1 MPRLEALCASLQLD
15 GFEKSVL
22 LITCGYTISPVV
34 KQLLAQ
40 TSGSHA
46 YDSDRLSVGRILQVF
61 TMSFHEQARSTERV
75 LMATT
80 RLRHA
85 PLASCAQVS
94 KRVYFYKSARLVKKG
109 LIRLNNDRYQ
119 SRDDL
124 TDMLVKLDRRVL
136 DCLVGLEDES
146 TEVAESASLYSPS
159 VELGDVVLPE
169 AVRTKLLRML
179 TSHGQ
184 LKAYNKRVGLSKDIP
199 QPDGLVLLLCG
210 PSGSGKT
217 MTANAVARQMGKKV
231 LLVNFPVLAQS
242 TRTAA
247 STAQSI
253 FREAELQGA
262 VVFFDECESLF
273 AKRSHGGSS
282 EMTELLTEIERFDGV
297 CFLATNR
304 PQDLDE
310 AMFRR
315 IRCVF
320 ELPAPNHVQRL
331 QIWRRLTR
339 AEGIALADGVELAEI
354 AAKFEM
360 TGGYIRNAVL
370 GRAVGS
376 GPSHRCF
383 LTSFLTCCRC
393 LPPSSLRS
401 AASPGIPRSRR
412 TTLLLAVASKCA
424 APCWART
431 WTRVT
436 AAWSL
441 PGRSTTS
448 S

>member
-1 MPRLEALCASLQLD
+1 
-15 GFEKSVL
+15 
-22 LITCGYTISPVV
+22 
-34 KQLLAQ
+34 
-40 TSGSHA
+40 
-46 YDSDRLSVGRILQVF
+46 
-61 TMSFHEQARSTERV
+61 
-75 LMATT
+75 
-80 RLRHA
+80 
-85 PLASCAQVS
+85 
-94 KRVYFYKSARLVKKG
+94 
-109 LIRLNNDRYQ
+109 
-119 SRDDL
+119 
-124 TDMLVKLDRRVL
+124 
-136 DCLVGLEDES
+136 
-146 TEVAESASLYSPS
+146 
-159 VELGDVVLPE
+159 
-169 AVRTKLLRML
+169 
-179 TSHGQ
+179 
-184 LKAYNKRVGLSKDIP
+184 
-199 QPDGLVLLLCG
+199 
-210 PSGSGKT
+210 
-217 MTANAVARQMGKKV
+217 
-231 LLVNFPVLAQS
+231 
-242 TRTAA
+242 
-247 STAQSI
+247 
-253 FREAELQGA
+253 
-262 VVFFDECESLF
+262 
-273 AKRSHGGSS
+273 
-282 EMTELLTEIERFDGV
+282 MTELLTEIERFDGV